1 MNLAESVYREIK
13 SRSFDAIRDVLRND
27 RLANREIRVTVE
39 LEINRNVYTGTWL
52 QRKELVQWQ
61 KE

>member
-27 RLANREIRVTVE
+27 RLTNREIRVTVE